1 MPESNEKIEEKVEE
15 YFAINLNYDIDSLG
29 NTVQLYT
36 SLKDYCA
43 HMAGENN
50 YYREELS
57 RRFFE
62 IRTELNILGLN
73 LDALHFKV
81 IEQISNV
88 KISMTQDK
96 KPEVNPEKFNTETK
110 QTQEKLQQELLL
122 LHQKLLQLT
131 KDLQNEAKA
140 TSNGLQH

>member
-62 IRTELNILGLN
+62 IKTELNILGLN
-73 LDALHFKV
+73 LDALHFKIV
-81 IEQISNV
+81 EQISYV
-88 KISMTQDK
+88 KITMTQDK
-96 KPEVNPEKFNTETK
+96 KPEVNPEKFNAEIK
-110 QTQEKLQQELLL
+110 QNQEKIQKDLIS

>member
-15 YFAINLNYDIDSLG
+15 YFAVNLNYDIDSLG
-29 NTVQLYT
+29 NLVQLYT

-62 IRTELNILGLN
+62 TRTELNILGLN

-81 IEQISNV
+81 VEQISKV
-88 KISMTQDK
+88 KIAMTQDK
-96 KPEVNPEKFNTETK
+96 KPEVSLEKFNTEIK
-110 QTQEKLQQELLL
+110 QNQEKLQQDLLL

>member
-15 YFAINLNYDIDSLG
+15 YFAVNLNYDIDSLG
-29 NTVQLYT
+29 NLVQLYT

>member
-15 YFAINLNYDIDSLG
+15 YFAVNLNYDIDSLG
-29 NTVQLYT
+29 NLVQLYT

-50 YYREELS
+50 YYREQLS